1 MGHDTVT
8 QVLATHTGGPYTNQI
23 QSIPISE
30 YTNMCNSKSILL
42 HPSYNS
48 EFMVLLLFS
57 YLNLV
62 VGKYK
67 VKKKNARKNYFHTYS
82 FIVENTKENQIELKL
97 VKKLW
102 IFKWSE
108 SILIHAN
115 FKRSKENFMC
125 IQWFKATYQGKYMN
139 WGTAA

>member
-1 MGHDTVT
+1 MRALILLGHDTVT

-30 YTNMCNSKSILL
+30 YTNMCNSKIILL

-67 VKKKNARKNYFHTYS
+67 VKKKKRIFTRIVLLWKIRKK
-82 FIVENTKENQIELKL
+82 IK
-97 VKKLW
+97 
-102 IFKWSE
+102 
-108 SILIHAN
+108 
-115 FKRSKENFMC
+115 
-125 IQWFKATYQGKYMN
+125 
-139 WGTAA
+139 